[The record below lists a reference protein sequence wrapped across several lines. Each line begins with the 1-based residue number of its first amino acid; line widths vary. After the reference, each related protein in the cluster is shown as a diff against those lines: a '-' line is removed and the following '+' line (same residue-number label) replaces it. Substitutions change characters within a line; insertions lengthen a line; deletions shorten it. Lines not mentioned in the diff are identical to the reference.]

1 MSFAK
6 KFKIKKKK
14 KDKVAQQNGIIDVQ
28 RKNTRC
34 TVQKHCTRI
43 RAFIYKKKEYKSM
56 IEKKKVHIEQ
66 TKSIITFT
74 HSPNKC
80 HNIFT
85 KHLFLV
91 VVGHSFIFYYFIF
104 TYKKLTSQ

>member
-1 MSFAK
+1 MYNAK
-6 KFKIKKKK
+6 
-14 KDKVAQQNGIIDVQ
+14 
-28 RKNTRC
+28 
-34 TVQKHCTRI
+34 HYMRI
-43 RAFIYKKKEYKSM
+43 RAFKYNKKKEYKSM

-66 TKSIITFT
+66 TKSTVVFT

-91 VVGHSFIFYYFIF
+91 VVGHSFIFYYFIL
-104 TYKKLTSQ
+104 TYKKLTPQ

>member
-1 MSFAK
+1 MCKEKNIQKVNPK
-6 KFKIKKKK
+6 KLYVELWILAQQSWLNQLGTIATIQNLKKKK

-56 IEKKKVHIEQ
+56 IEKKKYIL
-66 TKSIITFT
+66 
-74 HSPNKC
+74 NKP
-80 HNIFT
+80 
-85 KHLFLV
+85 KVL
-91 VVGHSFIFYYFIF
+91 
-104 TYKKLTSQ
+104 